1 MTTAKLGF
9 NLPSKIA
16 SDACAILTHV
26 LGNERSAV
34 MGSIAATVLAIV
46 TLPDY
51 DATRER
57 QKGGVLKPVS
67 QAMALGLQ
75 TTEASVARRL
85 TAASKF
91 SRQNWSDLGTL
102 ATSKVPLAERLE
114 IIAGFIASKGIA
126 TQEAFLES
134 VGMAKA
140 GAKGDKATEA
150 ASTTASASDE
160 AANEAEIKVPELT
173 TEEKALAEVRKLL
186 ELYPAIAA
194 DVAASCV
201 ALMDSESKAA
211 LAKLVAPAK
220 PTRQRRAA

>member
-102 ATSKVPLAERLE
+102 ATSKAPLAERLE

-126 TQEAFLES
+126 TQENFLES

-140 GAKGDKATEA
+140 GAKGSEKTEA
-150 ASTTASASDE
+150 ASATASASDE
-160 AANEAEIKVPELT
+160 ATTEAEIKVPELT

-220 PTRQRRAA
+220 PARQRKAA